1 MSTPI
6 FCLAR
11 RPLHDTALRQALRVD
26 SQPMKPLEAAHPATT
41 LAHCPHCL
49 TRNLTARSSQN
60 ILLPLSILEGSRVY
74 C

>member
-11 RPLHDTALRQALRVD
+11 RPLHDTALRQALLVD
-26 SQPMKPLEAAHPATT
+26 SQPIKPLEAANPATT
-41 LAHCPHCL
+41 LAHCPI
-49 TRNLTARSSQN
+49 RNLTARSSQN
-60 ILLPLSILEGSRVY
+60 ILQPLSILEGSRVY